1 MFHFRG
7 KTGTTFKVSVCYDK
21 YRVGVECSAAKA
33 RFIIKLDCFMLK
45 LSQNNDQANCQS

>member
-7 KTGTTFKVSVCYDK
+7 KTGTNFKVVVCYDK

-33 RFIIKLDCFMLK
+33 RFIIKLDYFMLK
-45 LSQNNDQANCQS
+45 LNQNNDQANCQS